1 MVLPTKMTEGN
12 DEMNEDISSD
22 VETTAEAAPSKSKKR
37 WNMRKMASLGILLAI
52 VAVGAWTFFSGE
64 GGLALSSGAYQA
76 VFLDNN
82 QVYFGRLTNVA
93 SAYPVLK
100 DIFYLRVT
108 QGLQPP
114 EGGDAQPNINLVKLG
129 TELHGPSD
137 EMRINREHILFIEDL
152 KDDSEVTKAIRAFK
166 EQQGN

>member
-1 MVLPTKMTEGN
+1 M
-12 DEMNEDISSD
+12 
-22 VETTAEAAPSKSKKR
+22 PSKMSEEGEVGEKIEGDIMEAGSSGAPPR
-37 WNMRKMASLGILLAI
+37 RRRMNRKNLIGIGFIAVVMAA
-52 VAVGAWTFFSGE
+52 GAWTFFSDS
-64 GGLALSSGAYQA
+64 GGLALGGDAYQA

-82 QVYFGRLTNVA
+82 QVYFGKLTNTA

-108 QGLQPP
+108 QPLQPP

-152 KDDSEVTKAIRAFK
+152 KADSEVTKAINNFK
-166 EQQGN
+166 AAQ

>member
-1 MVLPTKMTEGN
+1 MHMTADKIKDSE
-12 DEMNEDISSD
+12 EELEESENEVTEAI
-22 VETTAEAAPSKSKKR
+22 AAPRRRRVS
-37 WNMRKMASLGILLAI
+37 RKNLIFIGFIAVAI
-52 VAVGAWTFFSGE
+52 AAGVWTFFSDSN
-64 GGLALSSGAYQA
+64 GLAIGSGAYQA

-82 QVYFGRLTNVA
+82 QVYFGKLTNTA

-108 QGLQPP
+108 QPLQPP
-114 EGGDAQPNINLVKLG
+114 EGGTAQPDINLVKLG

-152 KDDSEVTKAIRAFK
+152 KDDSEVTKAINSFK
-166 EQQGN
+166 AQQGN